1 MLDSNMNVGLE
12 CSTHGTK
19 TSNSQTSKCQTPT
32 YNPWNFN
39 FKPSNSHVQPMEQ
52 RLQTVQLSHPTH
64 GTKASNHPTL
74 TSNPWNKEYKPSDSH
89 IQPVEHRLQT
99 IRRSH
104 PTQGT

>member
-1 MLDSNMNVGLE
+1 MLDSNVNIRLE
-12 CSTHGTK
+12 CSTHGMK

-64 GTKASNHPTL
+64 GTKASNYPTL
-74 TSNPWNKEYKPSDSH
+74 TSNPSNKRFKPPNSH
-89 IQPVEHRLQT
+89 TQPTKKRLQ
-99 IRRSH
+99 
-104 PTQGT
+104 PLP